1 MTSTVMVVD
10 DHAIVLHGLCLL
22 INNESGL
29 KVTLQ
34 AESGEQALELL
45 KTSPRPD
52 LVVTDI
58 SLPGISGIE
67 LTKQLT
73 ALYTGL
79 PILVLSMH
87 DELIHGER
95 AFRAGARGYLTKQ
108 EATDKVVIAVRR
120 ILEGKPYMS
129 ERMESVLHHTLRVS
143 PKSKVPSAISKLT
156 DREFEIFRM
165 IGLGLGSAE
174 IAQKLERSIKTIE
187 AHRANM
193 KKKLGMNSMNALN
206 RFAVSWADR
215 DRV

>member
-1 MTSTVMVVD
+1 MVVD
-10 DHAIVLHGLCLL
+10 DHSIVLHGLSLL
-22 INNESGL
+22 INNEPGL
-29 KVTLQ
+29 EVSLQ
-34 AESGEQALELL
+34 AESGEQALEVL
-45 KTSPRPD
+45 KSNTRPD
-52 LVVTDI
+52 LVITDI
-58 SLPGISGIE
+58 SLPGISGLE
-67 LTKQLT
+67 LTKQIT
-73 ALYTGL
+73 ALYPGM

-108 EATDKVVIAVRR
+108 EATEKVVTAVHR
-120 ILEGKPYMS
+120 ILGGNHYMS
-129 ERMESVLHHTLRVS
+129 DRMESVLHHTLRVS

-174 IAQKLERSIKTIE
+174 IAHKLERSVKTIE

-193 KKKLGMNSMNALN
+193 KKKLGMGSMNALN

-215 DRV
+215 ERV

>member
-1 MTSTVMVVD
+1 MTCSVMVVD

-22 INNESGL
+22 INGEPGL
-29 KVTLQ
+29 NVSLQ
-34 AESGEQALELL
+34 AESAEQALELL
-45 KTSPRPD
+45 YPS
-52 LVVTDI
+52 
-58 SLPGISGIE
+58 
-67 LTKQLT
+67 
-73 ALYTGL
+73 L

-108 EATDKVVIAVRR
+108 EATDKVVIAIRR
-120 ILEGKPYMS
+120 ILDGKPYMS

-165 IGLGLGSAE
+165 IGMGLGSAE
-174 IAQKLERSIKTIE
+174 IAQKLERSVKTIE

-193 KKKLGMNSMNALN
+193 KKKLGMGSMNALN

-215 DRV
+215 ERV